1 MKQYEVIVIGAGHA
15 GIEAAM
21 AAARIGC
28 STALITFSREAI
40 GRMSCNPAIGGTAK
54 GHLVHEIDC
63 LGGVMGEIADRTGIQ
78 FRILNKSK
86 GPAVW
91 SSRCQSDAHR
101 YAQTARELLEAQPD
115 LTIIADMASVIVAAG
130 DKIAGVTTAKH
141 GDIGCQALVI
151 ACGTFLNGLMHT
163 GLETKVGGRYGEPS
177 ATALSDSLRRLGL
190 ELGRLKTGTPAR
202 LYKDSVDFS
211 ALAAQPGDVQPQP
224 FSRRTDRR
232 HFPFLPQILC
242 HLTYTNPRTH
252 EILRRGF
259 DRSPLFTG
267 RIKGVGP
274 RYCPSIEDK
283 VVRFAERDRH
293 QLFLEP
299 EGLDSE
305 LIYVNGFSS
314 SLPVEI
320 QYEALH
326 SIPGLEQACMHRPGY
341 AVEYDFVPAYQIDVT
356 LESKR
361 LAGLYLAGQIN
372 GTSGYEEA
380 AAQGLVA
387 GSNAALKI
395 QGRPELTL
403 RRDQAYIGVLID
415 DLINKVT
422 LEPYRMFTSRAEH
435 RLLLRQDNTD
445 RRLLCHG
452 HELGLIALAEYQ
464 ELQERERL
472 IDQAQQQMP
481 TIRLHGRQVN
491 DYLRRCGSSE
501 IEGAQSLETL
511 GKRPQV
517 ALAELLPLVD
527 ARYQPLAAALLACPQ
542 ALEQLEIE
550 SKYQGYIKRQQEM
563 VERFTRLERQKI
575 PAWIDYA
582 QVRGISNEGREKLVK
597 IKPRTLGQASRIS
610 GVTPADISVLL
621 VHLRR

>member
-1 MKQYEVIVIGAGHA
+1 MKHYDVIIVGGGHA

-28 STALITFSREAI
+28 STALITFSRDSI

-91 SSRCQSDAHR
+91 SSRCQSDLR
-101 YAQTARELLEAQPD
+101 LYAEYALAILESQPG
-115 LTIIADMASVIVAAG
+115 LIIIEDMVCEIVAAG
-130 DKIAGVTTAKH
+130 TAVTGVITENY
-141 GDIGCQALVI
+141 GEIGCQAVVV
-151 ACGTFLNGLMHT
+151 ASGTFLDGLMYT
-163 GLETKVGGRYGEPS
+163 GLETKVGGRHGERS
-177 ATALSDSLRRLGL
+177 ATALSGCLRQLGF

-202 LYKDSVDFS
+202 LNKDSVDFS
-211 ALAAQPGDVQPQP
+211 ALQVQQGDERPQP
-224 FSRRTDRR
+224 FSRRTDCRY
-232 HFPFLPQILC
+232 FPYLPQIAC
-242 HLTYTNPRTH
+242 HLTYTNLVTH
-252 EILRRGF
+252 AVLRKGF

-305 LIYVNGFSS
+305 LIYVNGFAS

-320 QYEALH
+320 QLEALH
-326 SIPGLEQACMHRPGY
+326 TIPGLEKARMHRPGY
-341 AVEYDFVPAYQIDVT
+341 AVEYDFVPAYQVDVT

-361 LAGLYLAGQIN
+361 LAGLYFAGQIN

-395 QGRPELTL
+395 QGRPELIL

-415 DLINKVT
+415 DLINKIT
-422 LEPYRMFTSRAEH
+422 MEPYRMFTSCAEH

-445 RRLLCHG
+445 RRLLRYG
-452 HELGLIALAEYQ
+452 HELGLVSAEDYQ
-464 ELQERERL
+464 ELQQRERL
-472 IDQAQQQMP
+472 IDQAQQAISS
-481 TIRLHGRQVN
+481 IRLHGRQVN
-491 DYLRRCGSSE
+491 EYLRNCGSSE

-511 GKRPQV
+511 GRRPQV
-517 ALAELLPLVD
+517 SLAELLCLVD
-527 ARYQPLAAALLACPQ
+527 SARQPLAAELLACPQ

-563 VERFTRLERQKI
+563 VKRFAKLEQQKI
-575 PAWIDYA
+575 PAWVDYA
-582 QVRGISNEGREKLVK
+582 RVRGISNEGREKLTK